1 MQQEERAPQDRTR
14 LFEDDIQRLQCQLST
29 FQDILSKKD
38 TASRLDTFDADVE
51 HEIAEIF
58 GSPSEMLEAYEYAK
72 LGEAAGWINLPEEA
86 QEPGAQDTPELSLK
100 QRASYH
106 RAVYHSTTITEST
119 ILKQRWRTP

>member
-1 MQQEERAPQDRTR
+1 MLRKERVPQDGTR

-38 TASRLDTFDADVE
+38 TASRIDTFDADVE
-51 HEIAEIF
+51 NEIAEIF

-86 QEPGAQDTPELSLK
+86 QEPGAQDTQELSLK
-100 QRASYH
+100 QRARIIERCITALQSQ
-106 RAVYHSTTITEST
+106 RAQS
-119 ILKQRWRTP
+119 